1 MTSTSTAPTAAA
13 PGLAESV
20 RAKLAATAHPLKLAE
35 VLKGLPKPKKAR
47 KEELEAEV
55 RAILDAEVHQAR
67 LFLHPSGKGGE
78 ARYWHHD
85 EKRHLQE
92 KALGLAA
99 TPLALN
105 ALRTKLAKEV
115 KGVDAAFVE
124 AVVREMVGD
133 DLLFEHPSKTKAG
146 GPLFGATPPP
156 PALETD
162 RHKKAV
168 AKLVGDC
175 EKLLKAS
182 GATADALL
190 RMLQQRLTMSPTPP
204 ERPVISDPPTTVPD
218 TLTDLILKAV
228 ANSPVVSL
236 AELRREMPTQFQGRV
251 FDETVFELF
260 DAGRVTISQDA
271 DPMRYTPEERAAF
284 VQDGDVLF
292 TTITRRS

>member
-13 PGLAESV
+13 PGLAEAV
-20 RAKLAATAHPLKLAE
+20 RAKLAATTHPLKLAE

-47 KEELEAEV
+47 KEDLEAEV
-55 RAILDAEVHQAR
+55 REILEAEVQQAR
-67 LFLHPSGKGGE
+67 LFRHESGKGGE
-78 ARYWHHD
+78 ARYWHRD

-92 KALGLAA
+92 KALALAT

-105 ALRTKLAKEV
+105 ALRTKLAREV

-124 AVVREMVGD
+124 AVVRELVGD
-133 DLLFEHPSKTKAG
+133 DQLFEHPAKTKAG

-156 PALETD
+156 PILETD

-168 AKLVGDC
+168 AKLAADC

-182 GATADALL
+182 GATADALFQAL
-190 RMLQQRLTMSPTPP
+190 RQRLSISPTPP
-204 ERPVISDPPTTVPD
+204 PPTPTEPD
-218 TLTDLILKAV
+218 TTLVDLILKAV

-251 FDETVFELF
+251 FDETVFDLF

-271 DPMRYTPEERAAF
+271 DPLRYTPEERAAF